1 MLKRR
6 FLGALIV
13 FGSVFILSLV
23 RFESGAAA
31 KTQDDPPQP
40 SASVGAPT
48 QPAGNTNRPPG
59 AAADAAQT
67 PTNLEMKDDY
77 LTPTEINLTLMV
89 IGLALAAL
97 VMQFLLLKKI
107 PKLRA
112 EDTLRVF
119 GVTLILMGT
128 LFFITAGYSSSQI
141 APAIGLF
148 GTVAGY
154 LLGRVDRKESEE
166 KGKESENNA

>member
-13 FGSVFILSLV
+13 FGSVFILSLM

-31 KTQDDPPQP
+31 KTQNNPPAP
-40 SASVGAPT
+40 SAGAAAPA
-48 QPAGNTNRPPG
+48 QPAGNENRPPAG
-59 AAADAAQT
+59 AADAAQT
-67 PTNLEMKDDY
+67 PASLELQDDY
-77 LTPTEINLTLMV
+77 LTPTEIKLTLMV
-89 IGLALAAL
+89 IGLTLAAL

-107 PKLRA
+107 TKLRA

-128 LFFITAGYSSSQI
+128 LFFITAGYNSSQI

-154 LLGRVDRKESEE
+154 LLGRVDRKENEE
-166 KGKESENNA
+166 KGKESGNNA

>member
-6 FLGALIV
+6 FLGALFV

-31 KTQDDPPQP
+31 AKAQDNSPAP
-40 SASVGAPT
+40 SPSVGAPA
-48 QPAGNTNRPPG
+48 QPAGNVNRPL
-59 AAADAAQT
+59 AAADAAPMPANIET
-67 PTNLEMKDDY
+67 KDDY
-77 LTPTEINLTLMV
+77 LTPTEIKLTLMV
-89 IGLALAAL
+89 IGLTLAAL

-107 PKLRA
+107 TKLRA

-166 KGKESENNA
+166 KGKESVNHV